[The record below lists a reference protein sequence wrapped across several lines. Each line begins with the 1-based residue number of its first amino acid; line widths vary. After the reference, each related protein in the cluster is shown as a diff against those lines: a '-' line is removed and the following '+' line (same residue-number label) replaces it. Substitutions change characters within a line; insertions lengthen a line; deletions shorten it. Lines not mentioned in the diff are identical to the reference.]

1 MIENQIFAD
10 LKSDEGFRSK
20 LYYCTAG
27 KATIGYGLNL
37 EAGITEEEA
46 AWLLRH
52 RLEKVYIELG
62 RKIPNFTRYP
72 DQVRRALIN
81 MAYQMGTDGLLGF
94 KNTLRMIDEGKYEEA
109 AQNALKSKWA
119 TKDTPQRAKRVT
131 NWIKNAK
138 GN

>member
-46 AWLLRH
+46 AWILR
-52 RLEKVYIELG
+52 RRIEKLEQELKL
-62 RKIPNFTRYP
+62 KIPRFTRYP
-72 DQVRRALIN
+72 DGVKRALVN
-81 MAYQMGTDGLLGF
+81 MAYQMGVSGVLGF